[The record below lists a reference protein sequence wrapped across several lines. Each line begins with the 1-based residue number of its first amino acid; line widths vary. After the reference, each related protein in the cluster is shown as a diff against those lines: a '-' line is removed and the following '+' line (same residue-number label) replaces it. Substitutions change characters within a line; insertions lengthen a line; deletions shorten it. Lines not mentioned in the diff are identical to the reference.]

1 MANREHVMTVRVG
14 SAGYALVERL
24 MYETGQSRATVLRAL
39 FAVAGQHEPTVKK
52 LLMEQL

>member
-1 MANREHVMTVRVG
+1 MTVRVG